1 MPVWNWSRRVAHGLS
16 VAGMFAIFAIFIYGV
31 FMRYLGHP
39 QSWVDE
45 VVTILS
51 TWVVF
56 FTSAFVLRWS
66 EFIAFDMLFRVL
78 PPGAQRVSMVLA
90 SVGFIAVFGYV
101 SYALVDY
108 VRFMRISTTDMVQI
122 RLDYVYSIF
131 IVFLA
136 AICVRLAILAGRL
149 VFGDY
154 KVALAELTGT
164 DITDEVAL

>member
-1 MPVWNWSRRVAHGLS
+1 MLIWNWLRRIAQVLS
-16 VAGMFAIFAIFIYGV
+16 VAGMFAIFAVFIYGV
-31 FMRYLGHP
+31 AMRYLGHP
-39 QSWVDE
+39 QPWVDE

-66 EFIAFDMLFRVL
+66 EFIAFDMVFRVL
-78 PPGAQRVSMVLA
+78 PPRAQRVSMVLGCICFVA
-90 SVGFIAVFGYV
+90 IFSYI

-108 VRFMRISTTDMVQI
+108 VQFMSISTTDMVQI

-149 VFGDY
+149 IFGDHEA
-154 KVALAELTGT
+154 ALAELSGT
-164 DITDEVAL
+164 DATDEVAL